1 MSPLWFVV
9 EVEVILIWK
18 VCQVRKLEILELER
32 EPGCVFQVGWVPW
45 EFREE
50 KIGVYIRAWALP

>member
-1 MSPLWFVV
+1 MLTMFRCLGIMSPLWFVV

-32 EPGCVFQVGWVPW
+32 EPGCVFQVGWGAVG
-45 EFREE
+45 
-50 KIGVYIRAWALP
+50 I